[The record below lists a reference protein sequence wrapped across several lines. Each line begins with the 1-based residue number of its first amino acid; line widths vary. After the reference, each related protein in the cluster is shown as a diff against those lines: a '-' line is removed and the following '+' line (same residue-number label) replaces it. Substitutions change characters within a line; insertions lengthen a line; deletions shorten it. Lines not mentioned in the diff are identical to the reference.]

1 MFVFILFFGIYS
13 SAGCFEL
20 DSIAQ
25 QKATGTAKGD
35 LRASQGGL
43 YPPWSL
49 MLSHILAG
57 GGGVF
62 FLDLALGWKNVKN
75 GVKNPL
81 NGAYPKSV
89 GVM

>member
-49 MLSHILAG
+49 MLSHILVW
-57 GGGVF
+57 GVF
-62 FLDLALGWKNVKN
+62 PFGFGPWVEKCEEW
-75 GVKNPL
+75 G
-81 NGAYPKSV
+81 
-89 GVM
+89 